1 MSSLLDKIKMQT
13 TAPTLKLNAKSS
25 LKLNTKN
32 PFVLDKTVSN
42 LDEKSKTNSV
52 LKLNVNTK
60 EVKEDLNK
68 DKEVDKKNEL
78 VYTDE
83 KDLNKDKEVNKENK
97 IEENTIDVSTET
109 TTNTE
114 DVTEKNEE
122 TVEEVV
128 TTEEVEEKPK
138 KRKKR
143 KSSTSSDQESNSIT
157 KCKFEDVNI
166 DVFDTKYS
174 FEEAATIIQ
183 SKFVNDGWL
192 DFRKEVLKDL
202 EEIKIDSDLNPGAI
216 KVVIEQLAI
225 LYDKIAIPLQ
235 EANDVITC
243 ISDKDV
249 GIGTIYKAYAA
260 STIEKSNADIRSA
273 AGYKVL
279 EKVNYNGNEVNLLV
293 VLMAA
298 KLRYNFLN
306 SVKNIIDFKRN
317 LLITIS
323 SSNKIE
329 ASLI

>member
-13 TAPTLKLNAKSS
+13 AAPTLKLNAKSS

-32 PFVLDKTVSN
+32 PFVLDKTTLN
-42 LDEKSKTNSV
+42 LDEKNKTNSP
-52 LKLNVNTK
+52 LKLNSNTK
-60 EVKEDLNK
+60 EVLNKNKEDENNK
-68 DKEVDKKNEL
+68 Q
-78 VYTDE
+78 VYTNE
-83 KDLNKDKEVNKENK
+83 KDLNKVEEVLDK
-97 IEENTIDVSTET
+97 DV
-109 TTNTE
+109 TNTE
-114 DVTEKNEE
+114 DVTNKN
-122 TVEEVV
+122 EEVV
-128 TTEEVEEKPK
+128 TTEEETEVEEKPK
-138 KRKKR
+138 KRRKR
-143 KSSTSSDQESNSIT
+143 KSSTLSDQEPNSIT

-192 DFRKEVLKDL
+192 DFRTEVLKDL

>member
-13 TAPTLKLNAKSS
+13 TAPTLKLNTKSS

-32 PFVLDKTVSN
+32 SFILDKTTLN
-42 LDEKSKTNSV
+42 LDEKNKTNSP
-52 LKLNVNTK
+52 LKLNSNK
-60 EVKEDLNK
+60 KEDDENNK
-68 DKEVDKKNEL
+68 QVCTN
-78 VYTDE
+78 E
-83 KDLNKDKEVNKENK
+83 KDLNKVEDVLNKDITNTEEN
-97 IEENTIDVSTET
+97 IEE
-109 TTNTE
+109 NTE
-114 DVTEKNEE
+114 DVTNKN
-122 TVEEVV
+122 EEVV
-128 TTEEVEEKPK
+128 TTEVETEVEEKPK
-138 KRKKR
+138 KRRKR

-192 DFRKEVLKDL
+192 DFRTEVLKDL

>member
-13 TAPTLKLNAKSS
+13 AAPTLKLNAKSS

-32 PFVLDKTVSN
+32 PFVLDKTTLN
-42 LDEKSKTNSV
+42 LDKKNKTNSP
-52 LKLNVNTK
+52 LKLNSNTK
-60 EVKEDLNK
+60 EVLNKNKEDENNK
-68 DKEVDKKNEL
+68 Q
-78 VYTDE
+78 VYTNE
-83 KDLNKDKEVNKENK
+83 KDLNKVEEVLNK
-97 IEENTIDVSTET
+97 DV
-109 TTNTE
+109 TNTE
-114 DVTEKNEE
+114 DVTNKN
-122 TVEEVV
+122 EEVV
-128 TTEEVEEKPK
+128 TTEEETEVEEKPK
-138 KRKKR
+138 KRRKR
-143 KSSTSSDQESNSIT
+143 KSSTLSDQEPNSIT

-183 SKFVNDGWL
+183 SKFVNDEWL

-260 STIEKSNADIRSA
+260 SSIEKSNADIRSA

>member
-1 MSSLLDKIKMQT
+1 MSNLLDKIKMQT
-13 TAPTLKLNAKSS
+13 AAPTLKLNTKSS

-32 PFVLDKTVSN
+32 PFVLDKTTLN
-42 LDEKSKTNSV
+42 LDEKNKTNSP
-52 LKLNVNTK
+52 LKLNSNTK
-60 EVKEDLNK
+60 EVLNKNKEDDENNK
-68 DKEVDKKNEL
+68 Q
-78 VYTDE
+78 VYTNE
-83 KDLNKDKEVNKENK
+83 KDLNKVEEVLNKDITNTEN
-97 IEENTIDVSTET
+97 I
-109 TTNTE
+109 TNTE
-114 DVTEKNEE
+114 DVTNKN
-122 TVEEVV
+122 EEVV
-128 TTEEVEEKPK
+128 TTEEETEVEEKPK
-138 KRKKR
+138 KRRKR
-143 KSSTSSDQESNSIT
+143 KSSTASDQESNSIT

-183 SKFVNDGWL
+183 SKFVNDEWL

>member
-32 PFVLDKTVSN
+32 PFILDKTTLN
-42 LDEKSKTNSV
+42 LDEKNKTNSP
-52 LKLNVNTK
+52 LKLNSNTK
-60 EVKEDLNK
+60 EVLNKNKEDDENNK
-68 DKEVDKKNEL
+68 Q
-78 VYTDE
+78 VYTNE
-83 KDLNKDKEVNKENK
+83 KDLNKVEEVLNKD
-97 IEENTIDVSTET
+97 I
-109 TTNTE
+109 TNTE
-114 DVTEKNEE
+114 DVTNKN
-122 TVEEVV
+122 EEVV
-128 TTEEVEEKPK
+128 TTEEETEVEEKPK
-138 KRKKR
+138 KRRKR
-143 KSSTSSDQESNSIT
+143 KSSTLSDQEPNSIT

-183 SKFVNDGWL
+183 SKFVNDEWL

>member
-13 TAPTLKLNAKSS
+13 AAPTLKLNAKSS

-32 PFVLDKTVSN
+32 PFVLDKTTLN
-42 LDEKSKTNSV
+42 LDEKNKTNSP
-52 LKLNVNTK
+52 LKLNSNTK
-60 EVKEDLNK
+60 EVLNKNKEDDESNK
-68 DKEVDKKNEL
+68 Q
-78 VYTDE
+78 VYTNE
-83 KDLNKDKEVNKENK
+83 KDLNKVEEVLNK
-97 IEENTIDVSTET
+97 DV
-109 TTNTE
+109 TNTE
-114 DVTEKNEE
+114 DVTNKN
-122 TVEEVV
+122 EEVV
-128 TTEEVEEKPK
+128 TTEEETEVEEKPK
-138 KRKKR
+138 KRRKR
-143 KSSTSSDQESNSIT
+143 KSSTLSDQEPNSIT

-183 SKFVNDGWL
+183 SKFVNDEWL

>member
-13 TAPTLKLNAKSS
+13 AAPTLKLNAKSS

-32 PFVLDKTVSN
+32 PFVLDKTTLN
-42 LDEKSKTNSV
+42 LDEKNKTNSP
-52 LKLNVNTK
+52 LKLNSNTK
-60 EVKEDLNK
+60 EVLNKNKEDDENNK
-68 DKEVDKKNEL
+68 Q
-78 VYTDE
+78 VYTNE
-83 KDLNKDKEVNKENK
+83 KDLNKVEEVLNK
-97 IEENTIDVSTET
+97 DV
-109 TTNTE
+109 TNTE
-114 DVTEKNEE
+114 DVTNKN
-122 TVEEVV
+122 EEVV
-128 TTEEVEEKPK
+128 TTEEETEVEEKPK
-138 KRKKR
+138 KRRKR
-143 KSSTSSDQESNSIT
+143 KSSTLSDQEPNSIT

-183 SKFVNDGWL
+183 SKFVNDEWL

>member
-32 PFVLDKTVSN
+32 SFILDKTTLN
-42 LDEKSKTNSV
+42 LDEKNKTNSP
-52 LKLNVNTK
+52 LKLNSNK
-60 EVKEDLNK
+60 KEDDENNK
-68 DKEVDKKNEL
+68 QVCTN
-78 VYTDE
+78 E
-83 KDLNKDKEVNKENK
+83 KDLNKVEDVLNKDITNT
-97 IEENTIDVSTET
+97 EENTEE
-109 TTNTE
+109 NTE
-114 DVTEKNEE
+114 DVTNKN
-122 TVEEVV
+122 EEVV
-128 TTEEVEEKPK
+128 TTEVETEVEEKPK
-138 KRKKR
+138 KRRKR
-143 KSSTSSDQESNSIT
+143 KSSTSLDQESNSIT

>member
-13 TAPTLKLNAKSS
+13 AAPTLKLNAKSS

-32 PFVLDKTVSN
+32 PFILDKTTLN
-42 LDEKSKTNSV
+42 LDEKNKTNSP
-52 LKLNVNTK
+52 LKLNSNTK
-60 EVKEDLNK
+60 EVLNKNKEDDENNK
-68 DKEVDKKNEL
+68 Q
-78 VYTDE
+78 VYTNE
-83 KDLNKDKEVNKENK
+83 KDLNKVEEVLNKDVTNK
-97 IEENTIDVSTET
+97 DVTNEDVT
-109 TTNTE
+109 NEDVTNTE
-114 DVTEKNEE
+114 DVTNKN
-122 TVEEVV
+122 EEVV
-128 TTEEVEEKPK
+128 TTEEETEVEEKPK
-138 KRKKR
+138 KRRKR
-143 KSSTSSDQESNSIT
+143 KSSTLSDQEPNSIT

-183 SKFVNDGWL
+183 SKFVNDEWL

>member
-13 TAPTLKLNAKSS
+13 AAPTLKLNAKSS

-32 PFVLDKTVSN
+32 PFVLDKTTLN
-42 LDEKSKTNSV
+42 LDEKNKTNSP
-52 LKLNVNTK
+52 LKLNSNTK
-60 EVKEDLNK
+60 EVLNKNKEDENNK
-68 DKEVDKKNEL
+68 Q
-78 VYTDE
+78 VYTNE
-83 KDLNKDKEVNKENK
+83 KDLNKVEEVLNK
-97 IEENTIDVSTET
+97 DV
-109 TTNTE
+109 TNTE
-114 DVTEKNEE
+114 DVTNKN
-122 TVEEVV
+122 EEVV
-128 TTEEVEEKPK
+128 TTEEETEVEEKPK
-138 KRKKR
+138 KRRKR
-143 KSSTSSDQESNSIT
+143 KSSTLLDQEPNSIT

-183 SKFVNDGWL
+183 SKFVNDEWL

-260 STIEKSNADIRSA
+260 SSIEKSNADIRSA

>member
-13 TAPTLKLNAKSS
+13 AAPTLKLNAKSS

-32 PFVLDKTVSN
+32 PFVLDKTTLN
-42 LDEKSKTNSV
+42 LDEKNKTNSP
-52 LKLNVNTK
+52 LKLNSNTK
-60 EVKEDLNK
+60 EVLNKNKEDENNK
-68 DKEVDKKNEL
+68 Q
-78 VYTDE
+78 VYTNE
-83 KDLNKDKEVNKENK
+83 KDLNKVEEVLNK
-97 IEENTIDVSTET
+97 DV
-109 TTNTE
+109 TNTE
-114 DVTEKNEE
+114 DVTNKN
-122 TVEEVV
+122 EEVV
-128 TTEEVEEKPK
+128 TTEEETEVEEKPK
-138 KRKKR
+138 KRRKR
-143 KSSTSSDQESNSIT
+143 KSSTLSDQEPNSIT

-183 SKFVNDGWL
+183 SKFVNDEWL

-260 STIEKSNADIRSA
+260 SSIEKSNADIRSA

>member
-13 TAPTLKLNAKSS
+13 AAPTLKLNAKSS

-32 PFVLDKTVSN
+32 PFILDKTTLN
-42 LDEKSKTNSV
+42 LDEKNKTNSP
-52 LKLNVNTK
+52 LKLNSNTK
-60 EVKEDLNK
+60 EVLNKNKEDDENNK
-68 DKEVDKKNEL
+68 Q
-78 VYTDE
+78 VYTNE
-83 KDLNKDKEVNKENK
+83 KDLNKVEEVLNK
-97 IEENTIDVSTET
+97 DV
-109 TTNTE
+109 TNTE
-114 DVTEKNEE
+114 DVTNKN
-122 TVEEVV
+122 EEVV
-128 TTEEVEEKPK
+128 TTEEETEVEEKPK
-138 KRKKR
+138 KRRKR
-143 KSSTSSDQESNSIT
+143 KSSTLSDQEPNSIT

-183 SKFVNDGWL
+183 SKFVNDEWL

>member
-13 TAPTLKLNAKSS
+13 TAPTLKLNTKSS

-32 PFVLDKTVSN
+32 SFILDKTTLN
-42 LDEKSKTNSV
+42 LDEKNKTNSP
-52 LKLNVNTK
+52 LKLNSNK
-60 EVKEDLNK
+60 KEDDENNK
-68 DKEVDKKNEL
+68 QVCTN
-78 VYTDE
+78 E
-83 KDLNKDKEVNKENK
+83 KDLNKVEDVLNKDITNT
-97 IEENTIDVSTET
+97 EENT
-109 TTNTE
+109 NTE
-114 DVTEKNEE
+114 EE
-122 TVEEVV
+122 T
-128 TTEEVEEKPK
+128 EVEEKPK
-138 KRKKR
+138 KRRKR

-279 EKVNYNGNEVNLLV
+279 EKINYNGNEVNLLV

>member
-13 TAPTLKLNAKSS
+13 ATPTLKLNAKSS

-32 PFVLDKTVSN
+32 PFVLDKTTLN
-42 LDEKSKTNSV
+42 LDEKNKTNSP
-52 LKLNVNTK
+52 LKLNSNTK
-60 EVKEDLNK
+60 EVLNKNKEDDENNK
-68 DKEVDKKNEL
+68 Q
-78 VYTDE
+78 VYTNE
-83 KDLNKDKEVNKENK
+83 KDLNKVEEVLNKDITNTEN
-97 IEENTIDVSTET
+97 I
-109 TTNTE
+109 TNTE
-114 DVTEKNEE
+114 DVTNKN
-122 TVEEVV
+122 EEVV
-128 TTEEVEEKPK
+128 TTETETEAEEKPK
-138 KRKKR
+138 KRRKR
-143 KSSTSSDQESNSIT
+143 KSSTLSDQEPNSIT

-183 SKFVNDGWL
+183 SKFVNDEWL

-260 STIEKSNADIRSA
+260 SSIEKSNADIRSA

>member
-13 TAPTLKLNAKSS
+13 TAPTLKLNTKSS

-32 PFVLDKTVSN
+32 SFILDKTTLN
-42 LDEKSKTNSV
+42 LDEKNKTNSP
-52 LKLNVNTK
+52 LKLNSNK
-60 EVKEDLNK
+60 KEDDENNK
-68 DKEVDKKNEL
+68 QVCTN
-78 VYTDE
+78 E
-83 KDLNKDKEVNKENK
+83 KDLNKVEDVLNKDITNT
-97 IEENTIDVSTET
+97 EENTEVET
-109 TTNTE
+109 
-114 DVTEKNEE
+114 
-122 TVEEVV
+122 
-128 TTEEVEEKPK
+128 EVEEKPK
-138 KRKKR
+138 KRRKR

-192 DFRKEVLKDL
+192 DFRTEVLKDL

-279 EKVNYNGNEVNLLV
+279 EKINYNGNEVNLLV

>member
-13 TAPTLKLNAKSS
+13 AAPTLKLNAKSS

-32 PFVLDKTVSN
+32 PFVLDKTTLN
-42 LDEKSKTNSV
+42 LDEKNKTNSP
-52 LKLNVNTK
+52 LKLNSNTK
-60 EVKEDLNK
+60 EVLNKNKEDENNK
-68 DKEVDKKNEL
+68 Q
-78 VYTDE
+78 VYTNE
-83 KDLNKDKEVNKENK
+83 KDLNKVEEVLNK
-97 IEENTIDVSTET
+97 DV
-109 TTNTE
+109 TNTE
-114 DVTEKNEE
+114 DVTNKN
-122 TVEEVV
+122 EEVV
-128 TTEEVEEKPK
+128 TTEEETEVEEKPK
-138 KRKKR
+138 KRRKR
-143 KSSTSSDQESNSIT
+143 KSSTASDQESNSIT

-183 SKFVNDGWL
+183 SKFVNDEWL

-260 STIEKSNADIRSA
+260 SSIEKSNADIRSA

-279 EKVNYNGNEVNLLV
+279 EKVNCNGNEVNLLV

>member
-13 TAPTLKLNAKSS
+13 ATPTLKLNAKSS

-32 PFVLDKTVSN
+32 PFALDKTTLN
-42 LDEKSKTNSV
+42 LDEKNKTNSP
-52 LKLNVNTK
+52 LKLNSNTK
-60 EVKEDLNK
+60 EVLNKNKEDDENNK
-68 DKEVDKKNEL
+68 Q
-78 VYTDE
+78 VYTNE
-83 KDLNKDKEVNKENK
+83 KDLNKVEEVLNKDITNTEN
-97 IEENTIDVSTET
+97 ITNTEEN
-109 TTNTE
+109 TNTE
-114 DVTEKNEE
+114 DVTNKN
-122 TVEEVV
+122 EEVV
-128 TTEEVEEKPK
+128 TTEEETEVEEKPK
-138 KRKKR
+138 KRRKR
-143 KSSTSSDQESNSIT
+143 KSSTLSDQEPNSIT

-183 SKFVNDGWL
+183 SKFVNDEWL

-306 SVKNIIDFKRN
+306 SIKNIIDFKRN

>member
-32 PFVLDKTVSN
+32 SFILDKTTLN
-42 LDEKSKTNSV
+42 LDEKNKTNSP
-52 LKLNVNTK
+52 LKLNSNTK
-60 EVKEDLNK
+60 EVLDKNKEDDENNK
-68 DKEVDKKNEL
+68 Q
-78 VYTDE
+78 VYTNE
-83 KDLNKDKEVNKENK
+83 KDLNKVEEVLNKD
-97 IEENTIDVSTET
+97 I
-109 TTNTE
+109 TNTE
-114 DVTEKNEE
+114 DVTNKN
-122 TVEEVV
+122 EEVV
-128 TTEEVEEKPK
+128 TTEEETEVEEKPK
-138 KRKKR
+138 KRRKR
-143 KSSTSSDQESNSIT
+143 KSSTLSDQEPNSIT

>member
-13 TAPTLKLNAKSS
+13 AAPTLKLNAKSS

-32 PFVLDKTVSN
+32 PFVLDKTTLN
-42 LDEKSKTNSV
+42 LDEKNKTNSP
-52 LKLNVNTK
+52 LKLNSNK
-60 EVKEDLNK
+60 KEDDENNK
-68 DKEVDKKNEL
+68 QVCTN
-78 VYTDE
+78 E
-83 KDLNKDKEVNKENK
+83 KDLNKVEDVLNKD
-97 IEENTIDVSTET
+97 I
-109 TTNTE
+109 TNTE
-114 DVTEKNEE
+114 DVTNKN
-122 TVEEVV
+122 EEVV
-128 TTEEVEEKPK
+128 TTEEETEVEEKPK
-138 KRKKR
+138 KRRKR

-279 EKVNYNGNEVNLLV
+279 EKINYNGNEVNLLV

>member
-13 TAPTLKLNAKSS
+13 AAPTLKLNAKSS

-32 PFVLDKTVSN
+32 PFVLDKTTLN
-42 LDEKSKTNSV
+42 LDEKNKTNSP
-52 LKLNVNTK
+52 LKLNSNTK
-60 EVKEDLNK
+60 EVLNKNKEDDESNK
-68 DKEVDKKNEL
+68 Q
-78 VYTDE
+78 VYTNE
-83 KDLNKDKEVNKENK
+83 KDLNKVEEVLNK
-97 IEENTIDVSTET
+97 DV
-109 TTNTE
+109 TNTE
-114 DVTEKNEE
+114 DVTNKN
-122 TVEEVV
+122 EEVV
-128 TTEEVEEKPK
+128 TTKEVVTTEEETEVEEKPK
-138 KRKKR
+138 KRRKR
-143 KSSTSSDQESNSIT
+143 KSSTLSDQEPNSIT

-183 SKFVNDGWL
+183 SKFVNDEWL

-260 STIEKSNADIRSA
+260 SNIEKSNADIRSA

>member
-13 TAPTLKLNAKSS
+13 AAPTLKLNTKSS

-32 PFVLDKTVSN
+32 PFVLDKTTLN
-42 LDEKSKTNSV
+42 LDEKNKTNSP
-52 LKLNVNTK
+52 LKLNSNTK
-60 EVKEDLNK
+60 EVLNKNKEDDENNK
-68 DKEVDKKNEL
+68 Q
-78 VYTDE
+78 VYTNE
-83 KDLNKDKEVNKENK
+83 KDLNKVEEVLNKDITNTEN
-97 IEENTIDVSTET
+97 I
-109 TTNTE
+109 TNTE
-114 DVTEKNEE
+114 DVTNKN
-122 TVEEVV
+122 EEVV
-128 TTEEVEEKPK
+128 TTEEETEVEEKPK
-138 KRKKR
+138 KRRKR
-143 KSSTSSDQESNSIT
+143 KSSTASDQESNSIT

-183 SKFVNDGWL
+183 SKFVNDEWL

>member
-13 TAPTLKLNAKSS
+13 TAPTLKLNTKSS

-32 PFVLDKTVSN
+32 SFILDKTTLN
-42 LDEKSKTNSV
+42 LDEKNKTNSP
-52 LKLNVNTK
+52 LKLNS
-60 EVKEDLNK
+60 NK
-68 DKEVDKKNEL
+68 
-78 VYTDE
+78 
-83 KDLNKDKEVNKENK
+83 
-97 IEENTIDVSTET
+97 
-109 TTNTE
+109 TE
-114 DVTEKNEE
+114 DDENHKQVCT
-122 TVEEVV
+122 
-128 TTEEVEEKPK
+128 
-138 KRKKR
+138 R

-192 DFRKEVLKDL
+192 DFRTEVLKDL
-202 EEIKIDSDLNPGAI
+202 EEIKIDSDLNPGTI

>member
-13 TAPTLKLNAKSS
+13 TAPTLKLNTKSS

-32 PFVLDKTVSN
+32 SFILDKTTLN
-42 LDEKSKTNSV
+42 LDEKNKTNSP
-52 LKLNVNTK
+52 LKLNSNK
-60 EVKEDLNK
+60 KEDDENNK
-68 DKEVDKKNEL
+68 QVCTN
-78 VYTDE
+78 E
-83 KDLNKDKEVNKENK
+83 KDLNKVEDVLNKD
-97 IEENTIDVSTET
+97 I
-109 TTNTE
+109 TNTE
-114 DVTEKNEE
+114 DVTNKN
-122 TVEEVV
+122 EEVV
-128 TTEEVEEKPK
+128 TTEEETEVEEKPK
-138 KRKKR
+138 KRRKR

-279 EKVNYNGNEVNLLV
+279 EKINYNGNEVNLLV

>member
-13 TAPTLKLNAKSS
+13 TAPTLKLNTKSS

-32 PFVLDKTVSN
+32 SFILDKTTLN
-42 LDEKSKTNSV
+42 LDEKNKTNSP
-52 LKLNVNTK
+52 LKLNSNK
-60 EVKEDLNK
+60 KEDDENNK
-68 DKEVDKKNEL
+68 QVCTN
-78 VYTDE
+78 E
-83 KDLNKDKEVNKENK
+83 KDLNKVEDVLNKDIANT
-97 IEENTIDVSTET
+97 EENTEEN
-109 TTNTE
+109 TN
-114 DVTEKNEE
+114 KN
-122 TVEEVV
+122 EEVV
-128 TTEEVEEKPK
+128 TTEEETEVETEVEEKPK
-138 KRKKR
+138 KRRKR

-192 DFRKEVLKDL
+192 DFRTEVLKDL

-306 SVKNIIDFKRN
+306 SIKNIIDFKRN

>member
-13 TAPTLKLNAKSS
+13 TAPTLKLNTKSS

-32 PFVLDKTVSN
+32 SFILDKTTLN
-42 LDEKSKTNSV
+42 LDEKNKTNSP
-52 LKLNVNTK
+52 LKLNSNK
-60 EVKEDLNK
+60 KEDDENNK
-68 DKEVDKKNEL
+68 QVCTN
-78 VYTDE
+78 E
-83 KDLNKDKEVNKENK
+83 KDLNKVEDVLNKDVTNT
-97 IEENTIDVSTET
+97 EENTEE
-109 TTNTE
+109 NTE
-114 DVTEKNEE
+114 DVTNKN
-122 TVEEVV
+122 EEVV
-128 TTEEVEEKPK
+128 TTEEETEVEEKPK
-138 KRKKR
+138 KRRKR

-192 DFRKEVLKDL
+192 DFRTEVLKDL

>member
-1 MSSLLDKIKMQT
+1 MQT
-13 TAPTLKLNAKSS
+13 AAPTLKLNTKSS

-32 PFVLDKTVSN
+32 PFVLDKTTLN
-42 LDEKSKTNSV
+42 LDEKNKTNSP
-52 LKLNVNTK
+52 LKLNSNTK
-60 EVKEDLNK
+60 EVLNKNKEDDENNK
-68 DKEVDKKNEL
+68 Q
-78 VYTDE
+78 VYTNE
-83 KDLNKDKEVNKENK
+83 KDLNKVEEVLNKDITNTEN
-97 IEENTIDVSTET
+97 I
-109 TTNTE
+109 TNTE
-114 DVTEKNEE
+114 DVTNKN
-122 TVEEVV
+122 EEVV
-128 TTEEVEEKPK
+128 TTEEETEVEEKPK
-138 KRKKR
+138 KRRKR
-143 KSSTSSDQESNSIT
+143 KSSTASDQESNSIT

-183 SKFVNDGWL
+183 SKFVNDEWL

>member
-13 TAPTLKLNAKSS
+13 AAPTLKLNAKSS

-32 PFVLDKTVSN
+32 PFVLDKTTLN
-42 LDEKSKTNSV
+42 LDEKNKTNSP
-52 LKLNVNTK
+52 LKLNSNTK
-60 EVKEDLNK
+60 EVLNKNKEDDESNK
-68 DKEVDKKNEL
+68 Q
-78 VYTDE
+78 VYTNE
-83 KDLNKDKEVNKENK
+83 KDLNKVEEVLNK
-97 IEENTIDVSTET
+97 DV
-109 TTNTE
+109 TNTE
-114 DVTEKNEE
+114 DVTNKN
-122 TVEEVV
+122 EEVV
-128 TTEEVEEKPK
+128 TTKEVVTTEEETEVEEKPK
-138 KRKKR
+138 KRRKR
-143 KSSTSSDQESNSIT
+143 KSSTLSDQEPNSIT

-183 SKFVNDGWL
+183 SKFVNDEWL

>member
-13 TAPTLKLNAKSS
+13 AAPTLKLNAKSS

-32 PFVLDKTVSN
+32 PFILDKTTLN
-42 LDEKSKTNSV
+42 LDEKNKTNSP
-52 LKLNVNTK
+52 LKLNSDTK
-60 EVKEDLNK
+60 EVLNKNKEDDENNK
-68 DKEVDKKNEL
+68 Q
-78 VYTDE
+78 VYTNE
-83 KDLNKDKEVNKENK
+83 KDLNKVEEVLNKEN
-97 IEENTIDVSTET
+97 
-109 TTNTE
+109 TNTE
-114 DVTEKNEE
+114 DVTNKN
-122 TVEEVV
+122 EEVV
-128 TTEEVEEKPK
+128 TTEEETEVEEKPK
-138 KRKKR
+138 KRRKR
-143 KSSTSSDQESNSIT
+143 KSSTLSDQESNSIT

-183 SKFVNDGWL
+183 SKFVNDEWL

>member
-13 TAPTLKLNAKSS
+13 AAPTLKLNAKSS

-32 PFVLDKTVSN
+32 PFILDKTTLN
-42 LDEKSKTNSV
+42 LDEKNKTNSP
-52 LKLNVNTK
+52 LKLNSDTK
-60 EVKEDLNK
+60 EVLNKNKEDDENNK
-68 DKEVDKKNEL
+68 Q
-78 VYTDE
+78 VYTNE
-83 KDLNKDKEVNKENK
+83 KDLNKVEEVLNKEN
-97 IEENTIDVSTET
+97 
-109 TTNTE
+109 TNTE
-114 DVTEKNEE
+114 DVTNKN
-122 TVEEVV
+122 EEVV
-128 TTEEVEEKPK
+128 TTEEETEVEEKPK
-138 KRKKR
+138 KRRKR
-143 KSSTSSDQESNSIT
+143 KSSTLSDQEPNSIT

-183 SKFVNDGWL
+183 SKFVNDEWL

>member
-13 TAPTLKLNAKSS
+13 TAPTLKLNTKSS

-32 PFVLDKTVSN
+32 SFILDKTTLN
-42 LDEKSKTNSV
+42 LDEKNKTNSP
-52 LKLNVNTK
+52 LKLNSNTK
-60 EVKEDLNK
+60 EVLNKNKEDENNK
-68 DKEVDKKNEL
+68 Q
-78 VYTDE
+78 VYTNE
-83 KDLNKDKEVNKENK
+83 KDLNKVEEVLNK
-97 IEENTIDVSTET
+97 DV
-109 TTNTE
+109 TNTE
-114 DVTEKNEE
+114 DVTNKN
-122 TVEEVV
+122 EEVV
-128 TTEEVEEKPK
+128 TTEEETEVEEKPK
-138 KRKKR
+138 KRRKR
-143 KSSTSSDQESNSIT
+143 KSSTLSDQEPNSIT

-260 STIEKSNADIRSA
+260 SSIEKSNADIRSA

>member
-13 TAPTLKLNAKSS
+13 TAPTLKLNTKSS

-32 PFVLDKTVSN
+32 SFILDKTTLN
-42 LDEKSKTNSV
+42 LDEKNKTNSP
-52 LKLNVNTK
+52 LKLNSNK
-60 EVKEDLNK
+60 KEDDENNK
-68 DKEVDKKNEL
+68 QVCTN
-78 VYTDE
+78 E
-83 KDLNKDKEVNKENK
+83 KDLNKVEDVLNKDITNT
-97 IEENTIDVSTET
+97 EENT
-109 TTNTE
+109 NTE
-114 DVTEKNEE
+114 EE
-122 TVEEVV
+122 T
-128 TTEEVEEKPK
+128 EVEEKPK
-138 KRKKR
+138 KRRKR

-260 STIEKSNADIRSA
+260 SSIEKSNADIRSA

>member
-13 TAPTLKLNAKSS
+13 AAPTLKLNAKSS

-32 PFVLDKTVSN
+32 PFVLDKTTLN
-42 LDEKSKTNSV
+42 LDEKNKTNSP
-52 LKLNVNTK
+52 LKLNSNTK
-60 EVKEDLNK
+60 EVLNKNKEDENNK
-68 DKEVDKKNEL
+68 Q
-78 VYTDE
+78 VYTNE
-83 KDLNKDKEVNKENK
+83 KDLNKVEEVLDK
-97 IEENTIDVSTET
+97 DV
-109 TTNTE
+109 TNTE
-114 DVTEKNEE
+114 DVTNKN
-122 TVEEVV
+122 EEVV
-128 TTEEVEEKPK
+128 TTEEETEVEEKPK
-138 KRKKR
+138 KRRKR
-143 KSSTSSDQESNSIT
+143 KSSTLSDQEPNSIT

-183 SKFVNDGWL
+183 SKFVNDEWL

-260 STIEKSNADIRSA
+260 SSIEKSNADIRSA

>member
-13 TAPTLKLNAKSS
+13 AAPILKLNAKSS

-32 PFVLDKTVSN
+32 PFVLDKTTLN
-42 LDEKSKTNSV
+42 LDEKNKTNSP
-52 LKLNVNTK
+52 LKLNSNTK
-60 EVKEDLNK
+60 EVLNKNKEDENNK
-68 DKEVDKKNEL
+68 Q
-78 VYTDE
+78 VYTNE
-83 KDLNKDKEVNKENK
+83 KDLNKVEEVLDK
-97 IEENTIDVSTET
+97 DV
-109 TTNTE
+109 TNTE
-114 DVTEKNEE
+114 DVTNKN
-122 TVEEVV
+122 EEVV
-128 TTEEVEEKPK
+128 TTEEETEVEEKPK
-138 KRKKR
+138 KRRKR
-143 KSSTSSDQESNSIT
+143 KSSTLSDQEPNSIT

-183 SKFVNDGWL
+183 SKFVNDEWL

-260 STIEKSNADIRSA
+260 SSIEKSNADIRSA

>member
-13 TAPTLKLNAKSS
+13 TAPTLKLNTKSS

-32 PFVLDKTVSN
+32 SFILDKTTLN
-42 LDEKSKTNSV
+42 LDEKNKTNSP
-52 LKLNVNTK
+52 LKLNSNK
-60 EVKEDLNK
+60 KEDDENNK
-68 DKEVDKKNEL
+68 QVCTN
-78 VYTDE
+78 E
-83 KDLNKDKEVNKENK
+83 KDLNKVEDVLNKD
-97 IEENTIDVSTET
+97 I
-109 TTNTE
+109 TNTE
-114 DVTEKNEE
+114 DVTNKN
-122 TVEEVV
+122 EEVV
-128 TTEEVEEKPK
+128 TTEEETEVEEKPK
-138 KRKKR
+138 KRRKR

-157 KCKFEDVNI
+157 KCRFEDVSI

>member
-13 TAPTLKLNAKSS
+13 TAPTLKLNTKSS

-32 PFVLDKTVSN
+32 SFILDKTTLN
-42 LDEKSKTNSV
+42 LDEKNKTNSP
-52 LKLNVNTK
+52 LKLNSNK
-60 EVKEDLNK
+60 KEDDENNK
-68 DKEVDKKNEL
+68 QVCTN
-78 VYTDE
+78 E
-83 KDLNKDKEVNKENK
+83 KDLNKVEDVLNKD
-97 IEENTIDVSTET
+97 I
-109 TTNTE
+109 TNTE
-114 DVTEKNEE
+114 DVTNKN
-122 TVEEVV
+122 EEVV
-128 TTEEVEEKPK
+128 TTEEETEVEEKPK
-138 KRKKR
+138 KRRKR

-192 DFRKEVLKDL
+192 DFRTEVLKDL

>member
-13 TAPTLKLNAKSS
+13 TAPTLKLNTKSS

-32 PFVLDKTVSN
+32 SFILDKTTLN
-42 LDEKSKTNSV
+42 LDEKNKTNSP
-52 LKLNVNTK
+52 LKLNSNK
-60 EVKEDLNK
+60 KEDDENNK
-68 DKEVDKKNEL
+68 QVCTN
-78 VYTDE
+78 E
-83 KDLNKDKEVNKENK
+83 KDLNKVEDVLNKDITNT
-97 IEENTIDVSTET
+97 EENTEE
-109 TTNTE
+109 NTE
-114 DVTEKNEE
+114 DVTNKN
-122 TVEEVV
+122 EEVV
-128 TTEEVEEKPK
+128 TTEVETEVEEKPK
-138 KRKKR
+138 KRRKR

-192 DFRKEVLKDL
+192 DFRTEVLKDL

>member
-32 PFVLDKTVSN
+32 SFILDKTTLN
-42 LDEKSKTNSV
+42 LDEKNKTNAP
-52 LKLNVNTK
+52 LKLNSNIK
-60 EVKEDLNK
+60 EVLNKNKEDDENNK
-68 DKEVDKKNEL
+68 QVCTN
-78 VYTDE
+78 E
-83 KDLNKDKEVNKENK
+83 KDLNKVEDVLNKD
-97 IEENTIDVSTET
+97 I
-109 TTNTE
+109 TNTE
-114 DVTEKNEE
+114 DVTNKN
-122 TVEEVV
+122 EEVV
-128 TTEEVEEKPK
+128 TTEEETEVEEKPK
-138 KRKKR
+138 KRRKR
-143 KSSTSSDQESNSIT
+143 KSSTLSDQEPNSIT

-183 SKFVNDGWL
+183 SKFVNDEWL

>member
-13 TAPTLKLNAKSS
+13 TAPILKLNAKSS

-32 PFVLDKTVSN
+32 SFILDKTTLN
-42 LDEKSKTNSV
+42 LDEKNKTNSP
-52 LKLNVNTK
+52 LKLNSNK
-60 EVKEDLNK
+60 KEDDENNK
-68 DKEVDKKNEL
+68 QVCTN
-78 VYTDE
+78 E
-83 KDLNKDKEVNKENK
+83 KDLNKVEDVLNKDITNT
-97 IEENTIDVSTET
+97 EENTEE
-109 TTNTE
+109 NTE
-114 DVTEKNEE
+114 DVTNKN
-122 TVEEVV
+122 EEVV
-128 TTEEVEEKPK
+128 TTEVETEVEEKPK
-138 KRKKR
+138 KRRKR
-143 KSSTSSDQESNSIT
+143 KSSTSLDQESNSIT

>member
-13 TAPTLKLNAKSS
+13 AAPTLKLNAKSS

-32 PFVLDKTVSN
+32 PFVLDKTTLN
-42 LDEKSKTNSV
+42 LDEKNKTNSP
-52 LKLNVNTK
+52 LKLNSNTK
-60 EVKEDLNK
+60 EVLNKNKEDENNK
-68 DKEVDKKNEL
+68 Q
-78 VYTDE
+78 VYTNE
-83 KDLNKDKEVNKENK
+83 KDLNKVEEVLNK
-97 IEENTIDVSTET
+97 DV
-109 TTNTE
+109 TNTE
-114 DVTEKNEE
+114 DVTNKN
-122 TVEEVV
+122 EEVV
-128 TTEEVEEKPK
+128 TTEEETEVEEKPK
-138 KRKKR
+138 KRRKR
-143 KSSTSSDQESNSIT
+143 KSSTLSDQEPNSIT

-183 SKFVNDGWL
+183 SKFVNDEWL

>member
-1 MSSLLDKIKMQT
+1 MSSLLDEIKMQT
-13 TAPTLKLNAKSS
+13 AAPTLKVNAKSS

-32 PFVLDKTVSN
+32 PFVLDKTTLN
-42 LDEKSKTNSV
+42 LDEKNKTNSS
-52 LKLNVNTK
+52 LKLNSNTK
-60 EVKEDLNK
+60 EVLNKNKEDENNK
-68 DKEVDKKNEL
+68 Q
-78 VYTDE
+78 VYTNE
-83 KDLNKDKEVNKENK
+83 KDLNKVEEVLDK
-97 IEENTIDVSTET
+97 DV
-109 TTNTE
+109 TNTE
-114 DVTEKNEE
+114 DVTNKN
-122 TVEEVV
+122 EEVV
-128 TTEEVEEKPK
+128 TTEEETEVEEKPK
-138 KRKKR
+138 KRRKR
-143 KSSTSSDQESNSIT
+143 KSSTLSDQEPNSIT

-183 SKFVNDGWL
+183 SKFVNDEWL

-260 STIEKSNADIRSA
+260 SSIEKSNADIRSA